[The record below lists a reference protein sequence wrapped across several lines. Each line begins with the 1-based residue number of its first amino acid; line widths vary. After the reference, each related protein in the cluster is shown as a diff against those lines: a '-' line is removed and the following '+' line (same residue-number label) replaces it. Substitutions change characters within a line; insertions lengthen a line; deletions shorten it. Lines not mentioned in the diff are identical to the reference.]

1 MVGGLCDS
9 DPFASD
15 GFCYPESQKNEANR
29 HRIVAVRSAWP
40 SYWVES
46 LLVRLGGAWCSVMTR
61 VRVKLHLPPPVR
73 ISRLS
78 TQPYDNLSSII
89 ESRKAQPNR
98 RRSVAEQSI
107 WHGTSVYNAYGGSP
121 ASPALKCTWY

>member
-29 HRIVAVRSAWP
+29 HRIVAVQTAWP

-89 ESRKAQPNR
+89 ESRKPSQTGGDLWQSSRFGMAR
-98 RRSVAEQSI
+98 RYTTLTA
-107 WHGTSVYNAYGGSP
+107 
-121 ASPALKCTWY
+121 ALLRLLH